1 MFEDVIRNFY
11 ILLFAIYSF
20 YKLLNIT
27 PKNSY
32 THFALIL
39 STAITSFFSA
49 FFFNRLLSTNWL
61 FILLMFF
68 ILMILFSKLSITTT
82 YITVLFAFSLSFI
95 TFSFCA
101 IATGYI
107 LFPFYNKTYDI
118 PWLAIRLLAGLLHF
132 ALIYFCFRIPRLKRG
147 MKFLYYIPS
156 NNIASSICI
165 VSIMLLIMFCQSKRS
180 IELYTLKCTAVTLL
194 FSFLLIYWWN
204 YHLTQTY
211 RKLAKKS
218 ELDSL
223 NLLLEERNQQILY
236 LREENDKLA
245 GLIHKDN
252 KLIPALSM
260 AIIDSYEN
268 KTAPDLSAMETD
280 SPLLI
285 QLKQLYE
292 ERTKFLND
300 YRREA
305 SHLPQTAF
313 DSVNAVLSYM
323 QSEALRN
330 HIPYE
335 VVLFDSLTSTIPA
348 EITEKDFTHILSD
361 LLSNAVNACKD
372 IPSASIQVYLGKMD
386 GISTI
391 RICNVGTGFA
401 PGVLKNLGL
410 ARHTTHAD
418 TGGSGIGLMDIWKIK
433 EQYKATLMIDETADS
448 PCTYTSVNIL
458 FNHKKHYIVQSDRHK
473 ELASLIN
480 RPDIMIISKES

>member
-1 MFEDVIRNFY
+1 MQ
-11 ILLFAIYSF
+11 
-20 YKLLNIT
+20 
-27 PKNSY
+27 
-32 THFALIL
+32 
-39 STAITSFFSA
+39 FF
-49 FFFNRLLSTNWL
+49 LVYL
-61 FILLMFF
+61 
-68 ILMILFSKLSITTT
+68 
-82 YITVLFAFSLSFI
+82 
-95 TFSFCA
+95 
-101 IATGYI
+101 
-107 LFPFYNKTYDI
+107 
-118 PWLAIRLLAGLLHF
+118 
-132 ALIYFCFRIPRLKRG
+132 CFQIPRFQKG
-147 MKFLYYIPS
+147 MKFIYSLSS
-156 NNIASSICI
+156 NNVGATICLF
-165 VSIMLLIMFCQSKRS
+165 SLMLLIMFGQSRAYAK
-180 IELYTLKCTAVTLL
+180 TFA
-194 FSFLLIYWWN
+194 FSFSFIIFVLSIFLLYWWN

-223 NLLLEERNQQILY
+223 NLLLEERNQQILF

-300 YRREA
+300 YRKEA
-305 SHLPQTAF
+305 SRLPQTAF

-323 QSEALRN
+323 QAESLKVHVPCE
-330 HIPYE
+330 I
-335 VVLFDSLTSTIPA
+335 VLFDSLASTIPA

-391 RICNVGTGFA
+391 RICNTGTVFA
-401 PGVLKNLGL
+401 PGVLKDLGL
-410 ARHTTHAD
+410 VRHTTHAD

-433 EQYKATLMIDETADS
+433 EQYKATLMIDETAGS

-480 RPDIMIISKES
+480 RPDIMIILKES